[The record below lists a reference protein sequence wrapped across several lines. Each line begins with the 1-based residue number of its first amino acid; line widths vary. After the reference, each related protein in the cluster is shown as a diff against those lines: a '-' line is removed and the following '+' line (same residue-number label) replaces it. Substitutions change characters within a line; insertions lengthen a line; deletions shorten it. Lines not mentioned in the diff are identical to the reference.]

1 MLGSSYKK
9 VNRVQISGCIIRD
22 ATFQGSSIALF
33 RVAHN
38 LTSKNGTIFFD
49 CKMYVYGGK
58 TLPVELL
65 KKGSKVIVEGSLQNK
80 GRENLVYVDSV
91 VANEPQMT
99 VMSNG
104 EKKAALSRVNQVE
117 LNGEICAQPYYGR
130 NNVVVRFRILHRLDQ
145 VNSIVK
151 DCVMFASDADGKLP
165 VELIQTGCAVVVR
178 GRFGLNTYRNPDGD
192 EEIIVDDI
200 SAAEEIQKDETLAE
214 KVTVPV
220 ESEQDE
226 TAARTLPA
234 AVPVAAQ
241 VIEEPELFSLDSVA
255 RPALEVNN
263 ASPRFI
269 CETVHF

>member
-1 MLGSSYKK
+1 MLGYSYKS
-9 VNRVQISGCIIRD
+9 VNNIRISGCIVKD
-22 ATFQGSSIALF
+22 ATFRGNSFANF
-33 RVAHN
+33 RIAHN
-38 LTSKNGTIFFD
+38 VSAKGGTLFYD
-49 CKMYVYGGK
+49 CEMYVYGK
-58 TLPVELL
+58 KKLPVELL
-65 KKGSKVIVEGSLQNK
+65 KKGSKVILEGKFDSRRRTNYINVEN
-80 GRENLVYVDSV
+80 V
-91 VANEPQMT
+91 VANELRMT
-99 VMSNG
+99 VLSNG

-117 LNGEICAQPYYGR
+117 LNGEICAQSYFGR

-145 VNSIVK
+145 VNSIIK

-165 VELIQTGCAVVVR
+165 VELIQSGGAVVIR
-178 GRFGLNTYRNPDGD
+178 GREGLNTYRNPDGD
-192 EEIIVDDI
+192 EEIIVDEI
-200 SAAEEIQKDETLAE
+200 SAAEEIQEDETPAE

-220 ESEQDE
+220 EAEQDE

-255 RPALEVNN
+255 RPAPEGNN